1 MSDEIKNTAQAGA
14 PIVSDPEHQQAPSS
28 KGKGK
33 AVEDMDMDDDSSSE
47 EEEQAAP
54 EEQEEG
60 EEDNM
65 EEIDESNILSGG
77 RRTRGK
83 TIDFAKAA
91 EGLDDDEDE
100 DEDDD
105 FEDPE
110 EMKQ

>member
-1 MSDEIKNTAQAGA
+1 MSDEIKNSSQAGA
-14 PIVSDPEHQQAPSS
+14 PIVSDVEHQQAPSS

-33 AVEDMDMDDDSSSE
+33 AVEDMDMDEDSSSE
-47 EEEQAAP
+47 E